1 MLPLR
6 VQNYPT
12 FIIAV
17 MVISAALLIV
27 FLRVCNRFAFNDED
41 DDDEGLDRKPG
52 K

>member
-1 MLPLR
+1 
-6 VQNYPT
+6 
-12 FIIAV
+12 

-41 DDDEGLDRKPG
+41 DDDEGLEQQRDRKPA